1 MCLPLKRNNSLPD
14 TAIRH
19 CRQPIC
25 WGLHGT
31 SQVVKVT
38 EPFDLAAPNT
48 GRGIITQERSACHVC
63 PTA

>member
-1 MCLPLKRNNSLPD
+1 MCLPLQRNNSLPD

-48 GRGIITQERSACHVC
+48 SGGIIT
-63 PTA
+63 